1 MHTIFI
7 YPSDTFM
14 FSRTETFCEI
24 SELSFYFAWK
34 FYCDEQ
40 TLRVALGFWVVGLLV
55 IFLAGVR
62 RNINFG
68 FLWDVSGFGA
78 WDESPV

>member
-1 MHTIFI
+1 
-7 YPSDTFM
+7 M
-14 FSRTETFCEI
+14 FSRTETSCEI
-24 SELSFYFAWK
+24 SELSFYLAGK

-55 IFLAGVR
+55 IFFAGVR